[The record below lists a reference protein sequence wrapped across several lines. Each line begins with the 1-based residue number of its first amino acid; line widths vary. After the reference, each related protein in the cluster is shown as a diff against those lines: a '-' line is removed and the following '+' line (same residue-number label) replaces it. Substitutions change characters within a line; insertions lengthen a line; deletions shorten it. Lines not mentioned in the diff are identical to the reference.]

1 MDLKNV
7 KSKLD
12 KVNRFYDYLSNN
24 EDVVSRIDKE
34 AFLGAIRSLYD
45 ACFEEEKPKE
55 DVAPKAEP
63 TPQPKEEI
71 STKKKKK
78 KLVFTNNNET
88 KKATESK
95 PVPEVVKPTNKI
107 EQQPI
112 IKQPNPIIEKVKE
125 EPQPEL
131 KREEPKPQEIAK
143 PEPKQ
148 EEQKPEPKREESPQ
162 PKPEP
167 KATTTTTFNED
178 YDPLFEVKIAT
189 DLSQKLSAAPIAD
202 LSKALGLNEKFL
214 YINEL
219 FGGDVNTFQ
228 ATMQKLNEFDNIDQ
242 ARAYLEKEL
251 IEKHEW
257 NSKKERKPV
266 AKNFI
271 KLISRRY
278 L

>member
-34 AFLGAIRSLYD
+34 AFLGAIRNLYD
-45 ACFEEEKPKE
+45 ACFEEEKPKQE
-55 DVAPKAEP
+55 TTPKATP
-63 TPQPKEEI
+63 TPQPKEEAPV
-71 STKKKKK
+71 KKKKK
-78 KLVFTNNNET
+78 KLVFTNNDDSKNT
-88 KKATESK
+88 TEQTK
-95 PVPEVVKPTNKI
+95 PVPEVVKPTEKI
-107 EQQPI
+107 EQEPTIQQ
-112 IKQPNPIIEKVKE
+112 KNPVVEKTEKTS
-125 EPQPEL
+125 QS
-131 KREEPKPQEIAK
+131 EPKKEAPKQQEESK
-143 PEPKQ
+143 PEPKK
-148 EEQKPEPKREESPQ
+148 EA

-167 KATTTTTFNED
+167 QKEEKPKEEQPKADSTSFNED
-178 YDPLFEVKIAT
+178 YDALFEVKIAT
-189 DLSQKLSAAPIAD
+189 DLSQKLSASPIAD

-228 ATMQKLNEFDNIDQ
+228 ATMQKLNEFDNMNQ

-251 IEKHEW
+251 IEQYEW
-257 NSKKERKPV
+257 ASKKERKSV
-266 AKNFI
+266 AKDFI
-271 KLISRRY
+271 KLVSRRY